1 MDDHCEIYIRS
12 HGNYVKCWID
22 IDDIDKCKSV
32 GIWSLTK
39 SGYVINC
46 KSGIYLHRY
55 VMNCPDDLEVDHKYH
70 NLLDNRKSELR
81 FADSSQ
87 QKFNTK
93 TRVDNKSGHRGISWA
108 ADRKKWFV
116 NITCRGKRITKRFD
130 KYDDACEFVDKQY
143 AEWFGEYKYNP
154 DSINNNRCADDTI
167 K

>member
-1 MDDHCEIYIRS
+1 MTYKDIANKYNIKQWQIDHIIARNNIQRRRFNQKYEIVDDHCEIYIRS

-93 TRVDNKSGHRGISWA
+93 TNTTY
-108 ADRKKWFV
+108 
-116 NITCRGKRITKRFD
+116 NYTCYSPST
-130 KYDDACEFVDKQY
+130 
-143 AEWFGEYKYNP
+143 
-154 DSINNNRCADDTI
+154 
-167 K
+167 